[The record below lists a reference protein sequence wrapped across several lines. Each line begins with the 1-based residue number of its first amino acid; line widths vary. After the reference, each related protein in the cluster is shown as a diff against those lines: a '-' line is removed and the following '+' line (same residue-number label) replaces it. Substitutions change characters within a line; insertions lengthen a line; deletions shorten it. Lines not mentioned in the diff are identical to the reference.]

1 MTDFWLDII
10 LGVIIVAYV
19 GLGIFYLWLRYV
31 NRKLDAALANML
43 QQLEERIIPLEVE
56 LDNGQYYVY
65 NQRDKQ
71 FICQGRDLAEIKAAM
86 KLRFPERV
94 AYLAGGDEDLVKEL
108 REQLVKAKV
117 EGILAE
123 AEKAQDA

>member
-43 QQLEERIIPLEVE
+43 QQLEDRIIPLEVE

-71 FICQGRDLAEIKAAM
+71 FICQASNIEEVITKFQERFPGKNAYIAEGEESVIQELAEQLKEH
-86 KLRFPERV
+86 KLKNEV
-94 AYLAGGDEDLVKEL
+94 SSS
-108 REQLVKAKV
+108 Q
-117 EGILAE
+117 
-123 AEKAQDA
+123 